1 MSKCKRCQIEIAD
14 DTDVCPLCNN
24 IITKDDS
31 ILESAY
37 PDVRSRTKWMKL
49 LVSISVYFLVVI
61 EIIFCI
67 INYYT
72 YHKMS
77 WSLVTGV
84 CIVYTILTLIY
95 SFSRRNS
102 HIRKIFVQT
111 AGALVLM
118 LLLDYVTGAKGWSVV
133 YGMPCAVLL
142 LDFILVVLM
151 LVNYHNWQSYLLVQ
165 LFSLLVSC
173 VLLGLYLT
181 NITTN
186 PVLPW
191 VSFGVSA
198 IIFSFCFIV
207 GNRKAKGELQRRF
220 YI

>member
-1 MSKCKRCQIEIAD
+1 MSTCKRCQIEIAD
-14 DTDVCPLCNN
+14 DTDVCPLCDN

-31 ILESAY
+31 VPRSVY
-37 PDVRSRTKWMKL
+37 PDVRSRTKWMKR
-49 LVSISVYFLVVI
+49 LVSISVYFLIVI
-61 EIIFCI
+61 EIVFCI

-72 YHKMS
+72 YHRMS

-84 CIVYTILTLIY
+84 CILYTILTLVY
-95 SFSRRNS
+95 SFNRRNS

-111 AGALVLM
+111 VGTLVLM
-118 LLLDYVTGAKGWSVV
+118 LLLDYVTGAKGWSVI

-142 LDFILVVLM
+142 LDLVLVMLM
-151 LVNYHNWQSYLLVQ
+151 LINFQNWQSYLLVQ

-173 VLLGLYLT
+173 ILLILYIT
-181 NITTN
+181 NITKN

-198 IIFSFCFIV
+198 IIFSFCLIV
-207 GNRKAKGELQRRF
+207 GNRKAKSELRRRF